1 MRPPLGGLAAQR
13 SRMAARQPFSA
24 TAWLRWC
31 VPPPR
36 VPGRMRSLLAAL
48 LVFLVSGCASTGGQ
62 GERPAAPPRPE
73 ASRAYDARFPDPGT
87 PLDVQVLSTT
97 DSGGTKLVELTYAGA
112 PGAAPVRGTLVRP
125 PEGSPRGPAVLWVH
139 WLGEPGTTNRSEFL
153 DEAVRLGQRGVTSLL
168 VDTLWSQKDWY
179 RQRTMDEDAAAFT
192 AQVVSLRRGLALLG
206 QEPGVDPGKL
216 AVVGHD
222 FGGRTGLLAVAAAGR
237 PRCHVLLAL
246 TPRFENWM
254 FYDPKK
260 RPTDEKDYR
269 LKLATLDPIDALP
282 AVEGPILVQL
292 AKEDFY
298 VPADQIERWREAM
311 RGKGEVKTYAT
322 SHGMEAPQVLADR
335 EEFLH
340 RVLGIGSG
348 KQN

>member
-1 MRPPLGGLAAQR
+1 MLR
-13 SRMAARQPFSA
+13 SS
-24 TAWLRWC
+24 
-31 VPPPR
+31 V
-36 VPGRMRSLLAAL
+36 AAL
-48 LVFLVSGCASTGGQ
+48 LVLLVAGCASTGGQ
-62 GERPAAPPRPE
+62 GASPAAPPRPE

-87 PLDVQVLSTT
+87 PLDVQVQSTA
-97 DSGGTKLVELTYAGA
+97 DRAGTQVVQLTYAGA
-112 PGAAPVRGTLVRP
+112 PGIAPVQGTLIRP
-125 PEGSPRGPAVLWVH
+125 PPGAPRGPAVLWVH

-153 DEAVRLGQRGVTSLL
+153 DEAVKLGQQGVTSLL

-222 FGGRTGLLAVAAAGR
+222 FGGMTGLLAAAADGR

-269 LKLATLDPIDALP
+269 QKLAALDPIDALP

-298 VPADQIERWREAM
+298 VPADQIEAWREAM
-311 RGKGEVKTYAT
+311 RGKGEVRTYAT
-322 SHGMEAPQVLADR
+322 SHGMEAPQVRADR
-335 EEFLH
+335 DEFL
-340 RVLGIGSG
+340 RKTLGLP
-348 KQN
+348 K